1 MIKLSGKNLFLTFR
15 RFTGLLLM
23 LATIIFVLAVSYCV
37 YMAIARFICIA
48 LIKIVEIGETSFS
61 SWI

>member
-1 MIKLSGKNLFLTFR
+1 MIKLSGKNLLLILR

-23 LATIIFVLAVSYCV
+23 LVTIIFALAVSYCM
-37 YMAIARFICIA
+37 YMAIARFICVA